1 MKTLKSIQKNQEQL
15 NSLLME
21 KWGYKNALTE
31 EKFDP
36 GEQDEKYKKPSEK
49 KKFEPG
55 EQDEKAK
62 KSSEQKKKES
72 PKDIRAKYAGKHVD
86 PGKQDEMAKKPSER
100 EKFDPGK
107 LDEDKPSRACKP
119 PACKPAPGSKEQIAA
134 TRKHVA
140 GKKGLARGKAIEHAE
155 DTGLV
160 YQTDLEYLQ
169 GDTASGTKRATQ
181 KEQVEP
187 LEEEHNCK
195 TAHPGKTHKQWAAKH
210 R

>member
-1 MKTLKSIQKNQEQL
+1 MKTFKSIQKNQAQL

-21 KWGYKNALTE
+21 KWGHKNTLTE
-31 EKFDP
+31 EKFKP
-36 GEQDEKYKKPSEK
+36 GEQDEMAKKPSEK

-86 PGKQDEMAKKPSER
+86 PGEQDEKYKKPSER

-107 LDEDKPSRACKP
+107 KKMEEQEEMDFDDEFE
-119 PACKPAPGSKEQIAA
+119 PATGVSGPDINSDAMAA
-134 TRKHVA
+134 T
-140 GKKGLARGKAIEHAE
+140 L
-155 DTGLV
+155 
-160 YQTDLEYLQ
+160 
-169 GDTASGTKRATQ
+169 DTASAP
-181 KEQVEP
+181 V
-187 LEEEHNCK
+187 LEEEHNCRS
-195 TAHPGKTHKQWAAKH
+195 AHPGMNHDQWANKH

>member
-1 MKTLKSIQKNQEQL
+1 MKTLKSIQKNQKQL

-36 GEQDEKYKKPSEK
+36 GEQDEMAKKPSEK

-62 KSSEQKKKES
+62 KPSEKKKKES
-72 PKDIRAKYAGKHVD
+72 SKDIRAKYAGKHVD

-107 LDEDKPSRACKP
+107 LDEDKPSPACKP
-119 PACKPAPGSKEQIAA
+119 PACKPAPGSDEQIAA
-134 TRKHVA
+134 TRAHVA
-140 GKKGLARGKAIEHAE
+140 GKKGLAKGKAISHA
-155 DTGLV
+155 
-160 YQTDLEYLQ
+160 
-169 GDTASGTKRATQ
+169 
-181 KEQVEP
+181 
-187 LEEEHNCK
+187 
-195 TAHPGKTHKQWAAKH
+195 
-210 R
+210 

>member
-21 KWGYKNALTE
+21 KWGYKNTLTE
-31 EKFDP
+31 EKFKP
-36 GEQDEKYKKPSEK
+36 GEQDEKYIKPSEK

-107 LDEDKPSRACKP
+107 QDEDGEK
-119 PACKPAPGSKEQIAA
+119 
-134 TRKHVA
+134 
-140 GKKGLARGKAIEHAE
+140 
-155 DTGLV
+155 DT
-160 YQTDLEYLQ
+160 
-169 GDTASGTKRATQ
+169 
-181 KEQVEP
+181 

-195 TAHPGKTHKQWAAKH
+195 SAHPGKTHEQWAGKY